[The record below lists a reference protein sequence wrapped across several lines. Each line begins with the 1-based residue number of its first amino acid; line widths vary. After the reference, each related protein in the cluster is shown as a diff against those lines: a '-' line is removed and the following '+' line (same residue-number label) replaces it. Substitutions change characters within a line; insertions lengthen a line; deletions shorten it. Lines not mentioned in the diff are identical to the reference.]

1 MTRRPLTSAVLVLAL
16 AALPRPA
23 TARAED
29 AEANRLRDSV
39 TDLRA
44 QVVLLEAKQAALK
57 VEQERPLLAHV
68 PRPADPPAGT
78 EVGLRDTLA
87 KILADAPALKG
98 GREQRERDAALG
110 TVGRQSRGE
119 RDAAEKCWRD
129 ATGESLAFLDEVAAE
144 EARLRLDL
152 VTVEDRLR
160 LRWDA
165 HTPWLTW
172 DGPLAQTALWA
183 WVLTTAGVWVSTRE
197 ARRELRRWWR
207 VRGGATRFVVRVGLF
222 CIAVAWLAGLGQ
234 IVYTLVVLRQPL
246 VGASAGGAAR
256 YKVGESLKREEAYLR
271 ERVAKLEEENSA
283 LLTQVEKDRDIAF
296 TAWAGGLGLPADSP
310 LERAERKADED
321 MHEALVNA
329 DAAKVF
335 ADDAGAL
342 LHRLEADRKQL
353 GPAITARQDER
364 LTRGRIR
371 LGLNGGLVPLAFA
384 PPLLVLWRRRK
395 QRRRQGEQCPRCL
408 EKGKL
413 AVTAADVRD
422 ERFPEPKYVFCPGCE
437 YRLRLSQRY
446 LPRLC
451 FPTVG
456 LVGSGKTHWL
466 VEAYVQI
473 EQQRLPTQAKLAKA
487 PSLGDETLDELV
499 RLLRRDYRGPRS
511 TAATEGKFPYPIT
524 LHLQDLDRSPSR
536 VMLNLFD
543 FGGEM
548 TARSIDV
555 SVLRRRALLMD
566 GFVFFLDPTQEV
578 ERQQAV
584 LRQFYE
590 DMREMRGLRREHA
603 INVPVAICLA
613 KLDLLPALTEFSSRA
628 KPWLRRLRETEG
640 KPATAALLE
649 ARSALVREAL
659 VSLFPGW
666 PLESDLRDNFGRNF
680 LFFPLTPVGL
690 EEGELEGPDVTN
702 LRNRTFAPFGI
713 AEPVLWLLH
722 MHGYRVLA

>member
-1 MTRRPLTSAVLVLAL
+1 MTTRCVTSAVLVLAL
-16 AALPRPA
+16 AALPRPGA
-23 TARAED
+23 ARAED
-29 AEANRLRDSV
+29 AEAKRLRDTV
-39 TDLRA
+39 TDLKA
-44 QVVLLEAKQAALK
+44 QLMLLQAKQAAIK
-57 VEQERPLLAHV
+57 VEQERPLLARV
-68 PRPADPPAGT
+68 PRPAEPSAGT

-87 KILADAPALKG
+87 RILADAPALKG
-98 GREQRERDAALG
+98 GREARDAALDA
-110 TVGRQSRGE
+110 VERQNRGG

-129 ATGESLAFLDEVAAE
+129 AAGESLAFLDEVAAE

-160 LRWDA
+160 LRWDS

-207 VRGGATRFVVRVGLF
+207 VRSGATRFVVRVGF
-222 CIAVAWLAGLGQ
+222 AVLLMAWLACLGQ
-234 IVYTLVVLRQPL
+234 IVFTLVALRQPL
-246 VGASAGGAAR
+246 LGATASEAAQ
-256 YKVGESLKREEAYLR
+256 YKVREALRREEVRLR
-271 ERVAKLEEENSA
+271 EVAAGLEEDNSA
-283 LLTQVEKDRDIAF
+283 LLNQIEKDRDTAF
-296 TAWAGGLGLPADSP
+296 GAWATGLGLPADSP
-310 LERAERKADED
+310 LERAERDADLRVRA
-321 MHEALVNA
+321 ALVDANA
-329 DAAKVF
+329 AHLF
-335 ADDAGAL
+335 AEDAGKL
-342 LHRLEADRKQL
+342 LHRLEEDRREL
-353 GPAITARQDER
+353 APAIIARQDER
-364 LTRGRIR
+364 VTRGRVR
-371 LGLNGGLVPLAFA
+371 LALNAGLVPLAFA
-384 PPLLVLWRRRK
+384 PPMLVLWRRRK
-395 QRRRQGEQCPRCL
+395 RRRRQGEQCPRCL
-408 EKGKL
+408 GKGKL
-413 AVTAADVRD
+413 TVTAADVHD

-473 EQQRLPTQAKLAKA
+473 EQHRLPTRAKLAKA

-511 TAATEGKFPYPIT
+511 TVATEGKFPYPIT
-524 LHLQDLDRSPSR
+524 LHLQDTDRSPSR

-590 DMREMRGLRREHA
+590 DMREIRGLRREHA

-628 KPWLRRLRETEG
+628 KPWLRQLRATEG
-640 KPATAALLE
+640 QPATAALLE

-659 VSLFPGW
+659 VSVFPGW
-666 PLESDLRDNFGRNF
+666 PLENDLRDNFGRNF

-713 AEPVLWLLH
+713 AEPILWLLH